1 MLITRRDWLSS
12 TLGTAFLAVGFPYRL
27 AAAQNGLA
35 VRV

>member
-12 TLGTAFLAVGFPYRL
+12 SLGTAFLAVGFLYRL